1 MSWTRGILPALAVC
15 VLLVTGSAGCGTG
28 GAPAPAG
35 RGSTPPPS
43 PVGKVLDDTDD
54 DGRHYREIGGKGA
67 PQVRLEVEPDAEGG
81 WDVRLKLRG
90 FRLSPSGA
98 RAAVGGRGIARIFV
112 DGSPLADLRDPSYRI
127 PEGYLAHGTHQVTAR
142 LYADDGTVWA
152 VDGKPVE
159 STADITASEPE
170 AEPQTRPEAEP
181 QPGAGTGTG
190 SGARTEPEAGTRPES
205 GPEAGTGPEPEAGTG
220 VGSGSPGGPDASS
233 PAALS
238 APATLART
246 EGRGSPDRGGK
257 AS

>member
-1 MSWTRGILPALAVC
+1 MSWTRGTLPALAVC
-15 VLLVTGSAGCGTG
+15 VLLVTGSAGCGTS
-28 GAPAPAG
+28 GAPAPTG
-35 RGSTPPPS
+35 RESTLSPS

-67 PQVRLEVEPDAEGG
+67 PRVGLEVEPDAEGG

-98 RAAVGGRGIARIFV
+98 KAAVGGRGIARLFV
-112 DGSPLADLRDPSYRI
+112 DGAPFADLRDPSYRI

-170 AEPQTRPEAEP
+170 TEPEPETETETELETDTGSGPGAAG
-181 QPGAGTGTG
+181 GAGT
-190 SGARTEPEAGTRPES
+190 P
-205 GPEAGTGPEPEAGTG
+205 
-220 VGSGSPGGPDASS
+220 S

-238 APATLART
+238 APGTFLRT
-246 EGRGSPDRGGK
+246 EGRGSPDHGGK

>member
-15 VLLVTGSAGCGTG
+15 VLSVTGSAGCGTS

-35 RGSTPPPS
+35 RESTLSPSPS

-67 PQVRLEVEPDAEGG
+67 PQVGLEVEPDAKGG
-81 WDVRLKLRG
+81 WDVRLKLRD

-98 RAAVGGRGIARIFV
+98 EAAVGGRGIARLFV

-159 STADITASEPE
+159 STADITASETETETETETKASPEPE
-170 AEPQTRPEAEP
+170 AEPEAEP
-181 QPGAGTGTG
+181 GTG
-190 SGARTEPEAGTRPES
+190 SGPGAPDGAG
-205 GPEAGTGPEPEAGTG
+205 
-220 VGSGSPGGPDASS
+220 ASS
-233 PAALS
+233 PTALS
-238 APATLART
+238 APGTFLRT